1 MKIFFDLWK
10 LLQDRR
16 MGTPDWTTDVRPCIL
31 NQRIVTSK
39 VWNIKKNYLKKNLE
53 NDVIIILDKELSS
66 MEYFIPPKVKESA
79 VNS

>member
-31 NQRIVTSK
+31 NQRIEY
-39 VWNIKKNYLKKNLE
+39 KKNYFKKTLE
-53 NDVIIILDKELSS
+53 NDVFIILDKELSS
-66 MEYFIPPKVKESA
+66 MEYFIPPKVKEST